1 MGTQIKNEDE
11 ERAVGFLREKA
22 EAPQKAENTT
32 VGTFQ
37 SREQG
42 ERNQSGAQ
50 DKSEKGVR
58 VLKAAVVRLKR
69 EGLKALQPQASR
81 GGGSAMH
88 RKGPTLGFARTA
100 TVPARMLWHA
110 GAHRRP
116 D

>member
-11 ERAVGFLREKA
+11 ERAVGLLREKA

-32 VGTFQ
+32 TGTFQ

-42 ERNQSGAQ
+42 ERNQRGAQ
-50 DKSEKGVR
+50 DKSEKRVR
-58 VLKAAVVRLKR
+58 VLRAAVVRLKR

-81 GGGSAMH
+81 GEASSMR
-88 RKGPTLGFARTA
+88 RKGPTLGFARRA
-100 TVPARMLWHA
+100 PVPDGLLWHS